1 MNSPTSYIMRKRFRK
16 KRIRLILQRVILV
29 LVGLLCMC
37 TAVLLY
43 AVNRAPTLPTWEEAI
58 RMDDATLME
67 AIRTASPTDL
77 LEAWGDPVTE
87 WNEEGWDDHYMIWKS
102 DHSLDHIYVYLD
114 KETRSVMSVSVVYV
128 FEALPVF
135 VGNDYSWA
143 TVTPCAG
150 EDELDYGD
158 LMKINLVGRH
168 AVFDSMYDAPQLPVR
183 VYYKGTPHL
192 SEDGEMPYIDTVIDV
207 NYFDYFL
214 EPIDDKGES

>member
-58 RMDDATLME
+58 RMDDTTLME

-114 KETRSVMSVSVVYV
+114 KETRSVISVSVVYV

-158 LMKINLVGRH
+158 LMVVNLVGRP
-168 AVFDSMYDAPQLPVR
+168 AVLVSMDEAPQNPVR
-183 VYYKGTPHL
+183 IYYKGSPHPAA
-192 SEDGEMPYIDTVIDV
+192 DGEPAYIDTVIDV
-207 NYFDYFL
+207 NYFDYSL
-214 EPIDDKGES
+214 EPIGDEDE